1 MNTVTPARLQPFNF
15 SGAAPCAKPGL
26 NSKIKEISVN
36 ELIAKA
42 KTLIEAMPYIQ
53 TFRGK
58 TFVIKYGG
66 NAMIDESLKQGF
78 AQDVVLMRFI
88 GINPVIVHGGG
99 PQIGKTMERMG
110 KKPTFVSGQRV
121 TDEETMNIVEMVLGG
136 MVNKEI
142 VNLINQA
149 GGTAVGLTGK
159 DGALIQARK
168 LKVTKKSDETGE
180 TEIIDIGLVGEVTE
194 IRPGALNALEQGGFI
209 PVIAPVGVGEKG
221 ETYNINADLVA
232 GAVAGALKAEKLIL
246 LTDQAGILDKDKN
259 LISTLNKKKV
269 ETMVGSGVIGGGMLP
284 KTKSCFEA
292 LEAGCSK
299 VHIIDG
305 RIPHALLLE
314 IFTREGVGTEIVL

>member
-1 MNTVTPARLQPFNF
+1 ME
-15 SGAAPCAKPGL
+15 K
-26 NSKIKEISVN
+26 
-36 ELIAKA
+36 LIEKA

-66 NAMIDESLKQGF
+66 NAMIDESLKLGF
-78 AQDVVLMRFI
+78 AQDVVLLRYI

-121 TDEETMNIVEMVLGG
+121 TDEETMDIVEMVLGG
-136 MVNKEI
+136 KVNKEI
-142 VNLINQA
+142 VNLINRT
-149 GGTAVGLTGK
+149 GGKAVGLTGK
-159 DGALIQARK
+159 DGGLIQAKK
-168 LKVTKKSDETGE
+168 LKMTKKSENTGE

-194 IRPGALNALEQGGFI
+194 IQPGALVALKEGGFI
-209 PVIAPVGVGEKG
+209 PVIAPVGVGGNG

-246 LTDQAGILDKDKN
+246 LTDQSGILDKGNKLIPTLDKQN
-259 LISTLNKKKV
+259 VEMLIN
-269 ETMVGSGVIGGGMLP
+269 SGIIAGGMLP
-284 KTKSCFEA
+284 KTRSCFQA
-292 LEAGCSK
+292 LDAGCAK

-305 RIPHALLLE
+305 RVPHALLLE
-314 IFTREGVGTEIVL
+314 IFTKEGIGTEITL

>member
-1 MNTVTPARLQPFNF
+1 MN
-15 SGAAPCAKPGL
+15 K
-26 NSKIKEISVN
+26 
-36 ELIAKA
+36 LIEKA

-66 NAMIDESLKQGF
+66 NAMIDETLKLGF
-78 AQDVVLMRFI
+78 AQDVVLLRYI

-121 TDEETMNIVEMVLGG
+121 TDQETMDIVEMVLGG
-136 MVNKEI
+136 KVNKEI
-142 VNLINQA
+142 VSLINRT
-149 GGTAVGLTGK
+149 GGKAVGLTGK
-159 DGALIQARK
+159 DGGLIQAKK
-168 LKVTKKSDETGE
+168 LKMAKKTEGTGV

-194 IRPGALNALEQGGFI
+194 VRPGALVALEQSGFI
-209 PVIAPVGVGEKG
+209 PVIAPVGVGENG

-246 LTDQAGILDKDKN
+246 LTDQSGILDNDKN
-259 LISTLNKKKV
+259 LIPTLNKKKV
-269 ETMVGSGVIGGGMLP
+269 ETLVRSGVIAGGMLP

-292 LEAGCSK
+292 LNAGCAK

-305 RIPHALLLE
+305 RVPHALLLE
-314 IFTREGVGTEIVL
+314 IFTKEGIGTEITL

>member
-1 MNTVTPARLQPFNF
+1 ME
-15 SGAAPCAKPGL
+15 K
-26 NSKIKEISVN
+26 
-36 ELIAKA
+36 LIEKA

-66 NAMIDESLKQGF
+66 NAMIDEELKRGF
-78 AQDVVLMRFI
+78 AQDVVLMRYI

-110 KKPTFVSGQRV
+110 KIPLFISGQRV
-121 TDEETMNIVEMVLGG
+121 TDEETMDIVEMVLGG
-136 MVNKEI
+136 KVNKEI

-149 GGTAVGLTGK
+149 GGKAVGLTGK
-159 DGALIQARK
+159 DGGLIQAKK
-168 LKVTKKSDETGE
+168 LTMTKKSDETGE

-194 IRPGALNALEQGGFI
+194 VRPGALAALEQGGFI
-209 PVIAPVGVGEKG
+209 PVIAPVGAGDKG

-232 GAVAGALKAEKLIL
+232 GAIAGALKAEKLIL
-246 LTDQAGILDKDKN
+246 LTDQTGILDKDKN
-259 LISTLNKKKV
+259 LVPTLNKKKV
-269 ETMVGSGVIGGGMLP
+269 ETLIKNGTIAGGMLP

-292 LEAGCSK
+292 LDAGCSK

-305 RIPHALLLE
+305 RVPHALLLE
-314 IFTREGVGTEIVL
+314 IFTKEGIGTEITL

>member
-1 MNTVTPARLQPFNF
+1 ME
-15 SGAAPCAKPGL
+15 K
-26 NSKIKEISVN
+26 
-36 ELIAKA
+36 LIEKA

-53 TFRGK
+53 TFRGR

-78 AQDVVLMRFI
+78 ASDVVLMRYI

-110 KKPTFVSGQRV
+110 KKPTFISGQRV
-121 TDEETMNIVEMVLGG
+121 TDEETMDIVEMVLGG
-136 MVNKEI
+136 KVNKEI

-149 GGTAVGLTGK
+149 GGKAVGLTGK
-159 DGALIQARK
+159 DGGLIQARK
-168 LKVTKKSDETGE
+168 LKVTKQSEDKEGPE
-180 TEIIDIGLVGEVTE
+180 VIDVGLVGEVAE
-194 IRPGALNALEQGGFI
+194 VRPDALITLEQGGFI
-209 PVIAPVGVGEKG
+209 PVIAPVGVGKNG

-246 LTDQAGILDKDKN
+246 LTDQAGILDNEKK
-259 LISTLNKKKV
+259 LIPTLNRKKV
-269 ETMVGSGVIGGGMLP
+269 ETLVRSGVIAGGMLP

-292 LEAGCSK
+292 LDAGCNK

-305 RIPHALLLE
+305 RVPHALLLE
-314 IFTREGVGTEIVL
+314 IFTKEGVGTEITV

>member
-1 MNTVTPARLQPFNF
+1 ME
-15 SGAAPCAKPGL
+15 K
-26 NSKIKEISVN
+26 
-36 ELIAKA
+36 LIEKA
-42 KTLIEAMPYIQ
+42 KTLIEALPYMQ

-66 NAMIDESLKQGF
+66 NAMIDEQLKQGF

-110 KKPTFVSGQRV
+110 KKPSFVSGQRV
-121 TDEETMNIVEMVLGG
+121 TDEETMDIVEMVLGG
-136 MVNKEI
+136 KVNKEI
-142 VNLINQA
+142 VSLINQA
-149 GGTAVGLTGK
+149 GGRAVGLTGK
-159 DGALIQARK
+159 DGGLLQAKK
-168 LKVTKKSDETGE
+168 LKLTKRSEETGE

-194 IRPGALNALEQGGFI
+194 VRPGALEALDQGGFI
-209 PVIAPVGVGEKG
+209 PVIAPVGVGAHG

-269 ETMVGSGVIGGGMLP
+269 EALVEKGVIAGGMIP
-284 KTKSCFEA
+284 KTRSCFEA
-292 LEAGCSK
+292 LDAGCAK
-299 VHIIDG
+299 VHIVDG
-305 RIPHALLLE
+305 RVPHALLLE
-314 IFTREGVGTEIVL
+314 IFTKEGIGTEITL